1 MHWYN
6 SWAVTFCVFH
16 RRIYLNSKTQLYP
29 VISVEPTASHH
40 LANETWQVRNSL
52 SSPFSFLFP
61 PHTLLSTQSMTLWRQ
76 CTLLPRRQPP
86 TRHGTL
92 RLCQDSITL
101 RGLNTSPESPS
112 LSTQA
117 RTSSSRRPRKTITH
131 PHLIPL
137 QPTEVGPGL
146 HTTTNLPLWSFSRLA
161 YEGNSREF
169 KAKMNTV

>member
-112 LSTQA
+112 LSTQQNQFQSPA
-117 RTSSSRRPRKTITH
+117 SENHNPPPPHSTAAHWSRPGP
-131 PHLIPL
+131 PH
-137 QPTEVGPGL
+137 
-146 HTTTNLPLWSFSRLA
+146 N
-161 YEGNSREF
+161 N
-169 KAKMNTV
+169 